1 MSDWL
6 GVEDD
11 YDAKKSGR
19 GIGSWDNFEDDDD
32 GWKGGATSSDGAS
45 AEDML
50 SAVASMG
57 DDELLGHDIWFVA
70 TGASDCDGAG
80 MRRFWPRIVTSSAVC
95 SSSTS
100 SLSVPAG
107 FRW

>member
-19 GIGSWDNFEDDDD
+19 GIGSWDNFEDDND

-45 AEDML
+45 SEDML
-50 SAVASMG
+50 SLSP
-57 DDELLGHDIWFVA
+57 LWA
-70 TGASDCDGAG
+70 TMSCSVTISGLWQRA
-80 MRRFWPRIVTSSAVC
+80 PRIVMAPV
-95 SSSTS
+95 
-100 SLSVPAG
+100 
-107 FRW
+107 

>member
-32 GWKGGATSSDGAS
+32 GWKGGAASSDGAS

-50 SAVASMG
+50 AAVASMG

-80 MRRFWPRIVTSSAVC
+80 MKESPGRASRQAPRRVLYQP
-95 SSSTS
+95 
-100 SLSVPAG
+100 
-107 FRW
+107 